1 MLIYNGYIKLKER
14 KEMTIPEPKF
24 NIGDKVRYRWG
35 GIEYD
40 VVNVYIVRNFVS
52 GTLFRVYAIRPAGQ
66 VCCPIEAEEYEL
78 EPAK

>member
-1 MLIYNGYIKLKER
+1 MS
-14 KEMTIPEPKF
+14 IPEQKYK
-24 NIGDKVRYRWG
+24 IGDKVRYRWG
-35 GIEYD
+35 AIKYA

-52 GTLFRVYAIRPAGQ
+52 GTLFRVYAIRQAGQ

>member
-1 MLIYNGYIKLKER
+1 
-14 KEMTIPEPKF
+14 MTIPEPKF

-52 GTLFRVYAIRPAGQ
+52 GTLFRVYAIRPAWQ